1 MTSGSNRARDKTST
15 TARGVFVALAA
26 LLPLAQGF
34 AQADTA
40 ADARRVMLT
49 GVVRS
54 TDAETIYTPM
64 SNTNPVVL
72 RQMAAD
78 GSAVKPGDVL
88 VRIDPGA
95 ATAQINALKTQIALA
110 KARIDKERAELDVR
124 RVDAALALV
133 DAEAALAKAE
143 VDAAIPADYLARIDY
158 DRYQGEAERARR
170 EIVLK
175 RQELASAAEAVQRRV
190 RDGALEVA
198 QLEAD
203 LSFAERQI
211 ARAEQRATRAGT
223 AVFGFH
229 PWTGQ
234 RFEVGASANSGMA
247 IGEVVGAGELAVRAW
262 ALEVDRPG
270 LKAGQA
276 VDVHFDALPGRAAV
290 GRIASIAGAPEP
302 KAEWGSGRYFT
313 VDVTL
318 DGASA
323 LALKP
328 GMSARVEAGGE
339 GAETPSVSEAASS
352 ARHAAGS
359 GSAALNV
366 TANASTSA
374 STNAPATLR
383 LEGEIAAAR
392 SDAIAPPAVENQW
405 QYQVTQMA
413 ADGSRVKAGE
423 VVVAFD
429 GAEVQR
435 RLQEAESKRREKRS
449 ERERLLL
456 DLAERERTEA
466 LTLEEQRAERA
477 KAERKAEQPAELLR
491 SVEYRKLVIDRGR
504 AEQRDALF
512 EQRYAAGR
520 KQRAA
525 ERVLVEAELAQLET
539 EVATLGR
546 AVTALQVKAPR
557 DGILVLR
564 TGWRGERFEV
574 GSQVF
579 IGQAVAEIPDPT
591 SLLVRATA
599 PERELLRLAVGAKAR
614 VRVEGGAGRQIDA
627 RVTRIGTAVR
637 SKSRRQPIPV
647 IDVELALDGDTDGL
661 RPGQA
666 VGVELQAT
674 EAAP

>member
-1 MTSGSNRARDKTST
+1 MTNAAKRLA
-15 TARGVFVALAA
+15 VVMAA
-26 LLPLAQGF
+26 LLQAVPAS
-34 AQADTA
+34 AQADA
-40 ADARRVMLT
+40 ADGGRRTVLS

-54 TDAETIYTPM
+54 TDAETIYAPM
-64 SNTNPVVL
+64 SNTSPVVL
-72 RQMAAD
+72 RQLAPD
-78 GSAVKPGDVL
+78 GAAVKPGDVL

-133 DAEAALAKAE
+133 DAEAALGKAE

-175 RQELASAAEAVQRRV
+175 RQELASAEAAVQRRV

-203 LSFAERQI
+203 LAFAERQI

-229 PWTGQ
+229 PWSGQ

-270 LKAGQA
+270 LQAGQT
-276 VDVHFDALPGRAAV
+276 VQVRFDALPGRALP

-313 VDVTL
+313 IDVAL
-318 DGASA
+318 DAPEGLS
-323 LALKP
+323 LKP
-328 GMSARVEAGGE
+328 GMSARIEAGGE
-339 GAETPSVSEAASS
+339 ATPDALASVETAT
-352 ARHAAGS
+352 G
-359 GSAALNV
+359 
-366 TANASTSA
+366 
-374 STNAPATLR
+374 APATLR

-392 SDAIAPPAVENQW
+392 SDAIAPPAIENQW

-413 ADGSRVKAGE
+413 PDGSRVKAGD

-466 LTLEEQRAERA
+466 LTLEEQRAERI

-491 SVEYRKLVIDRGR
+491 SVEYRKLVIDRRR
-504 AEQRDALF
+504 AEQRDTLF

-520 KQRAA
+520 AQRAA

-546 AVTALQVKAPR
+546 AVTELEVKAPR

-579 IGQAVAEIPDPT
+579 IGQAVAEIPDPAT
-591 SLLVRATA
+591 LLVRATA
-599 PERELLRLAVGAKAR
+599 PERELMRLAVGATAR
-614 VRVEGGAGRQIDA
+614 VRVEGGAGRQMDA

-637 SKSRRQPIPV
+637 NKSRRQPIPV
-647 IDVELALDGDTDGL
+647 IDVELSLEGDTAGL

-666 VGVELQAT
+666 VGVELEAT

>member
-1 MTSGSNRARDKTST
+1 
-15 TARGVFVALAA
+15 
-26 LLPLAQGF
+26 
-34 AQADTA
+34 
-40 ADARRVMLT
+40 
-49 GVVRS
+49 
-54 TDAETIYTPM
+54 
-64 SNTNPVVL
+64 
-72 RQMAAD
+72 
-78 GSAVKPGDVL
+78 
-88 VRIDPGA
+88 
-95 ATAQINALKTQIALA
+95 
-110 KARIDKERAELDVR
+110 
-124 RVDAALALV
+124 
-133 DAEAALAKAE
+133 
-143 VDAAIPADYLARIDY
+143 
-158 DRYQGEAERARR
+158 
-170 EIVLK
+170 
-175 RQELASAAEAVQRRV
+175 
-190 RDGALEVA
+190 VA

-203 LSFAERQI
+203 LVFAERQI

-229 PWTGQ
+229 PWNGQ
-234 RFEVGASANSGMA
+234 RFEVGASANPGMA

-262 ALEVDRPG
+262 VLEVDRPG
-270 LKAGQA
+270 LRSGQP
-276 VDVHFDALPGRAAV
+276 VQVRFDALPGRTLA

-318 DGASA
+318 EASA
-323 LALKP
+323 GLPLKP
-328 GMSARVEAGGE
+328 GMSARIEAGGPPP
-339 GAETPSVSEAASS
+339 ATASNAAPR
-352 ARHAAGS
+352 AAVAGS
-359 GSAALNV
+359 
-366 TANASTSA
+366 TAG
-374 STNAPATLR
+374 TLR

-413 ADGSRVKAGE
+413 PDGSRVKAGD

-466 LTLEEQRAERA
+466 LTLEEQRAERI
-477 KAERKAEQPAELLR
+477 KAERKTEQPAELLR
-491 SVEYRKLVIDRGR
+491 SVEYRKLVIDRTR

-520 KQRAA
+520 AQRAA

-546 AVTALQVKAPR
+546 AVTELQVKAPR

-579 IGQAVAEIPDPT
+579 IGQAVAEIPDPAT
-591 SLLVRATA
+591 LLVRATA
-599 PERELLRLAVGAKAR
+599 PERELMRLAVGAKAR

-627 RVTRIGTAVR
+627 RVTRIGSAVR
-637 SKSRRQPIPV
+637 NKSRRQPIPV
-647 IDVELALDGDTDGL
+647 IDVELSLEGDTAGL

-666 VGVELQAT
+666 VGVELEAT

>member
-1 MTSGSNRARDKTST
+1 MSVAKSL
-15 TARGVFVALAA
+15 ALAVA
-26 LLPLAQGF
+26 FLLQAAPALAQ
-34 AQADTA
+34 A
-40 ADARRVMLT
+40 ADEGRRVVLSGM
-49 GVVRS
+49 VRS
-54 TDAETIYTPM
+54 TDAETIYAPM

-72 RQMAAD
+72 RQLAPDGAAV
-78 GSAVKPGDVL
+78 APGDVL

-110 KARIDKERAELDVR
+110 RARVDKERAELEVR

-143 VDAAIPADYLARIDY
+143 VDAAIPADYLARIDF

-175 RQELASAAEAVQRRV
+175 RQELASAEAAVQRRV

-198 QLEAD
+198 QLDAD
-203 LSFAERQI
+203 LVFAERQI
-211 ARAEQRATRAGT
+211 ARAEQRATRPGI

-229 PWTGQ
+229 PWSGQ
-234 RFEVGASANSGMA
+234 RFEVGASANAGMA

-262 ALEVDRPG
+262 VLEVDRPG
-270 LKAGQA
+270 LQPGQA
-276 VDVHFDALPGRAAV
+276 VQVRFDALPGRSLA
-290 GRIASIAGAPEP
+290 GSIASIAGAPEP
-302 KAEWGSGRYFT
+302 KAEWGGGRYFT

-318 DGASA
+318 EASSG
-323 LALKP
+323 LPLKP
-328 GMSARVEAGGE
+328 GMSARVDAGGT
-339 GAETPSVSEAASS
+339 ASVAA
-352 ARHAAGS
+352 AA
-359 GSAALNV
+359 
-366 TANASTSA
+366 TSTSA
-374 STNAPATLR
+374 TAGGSAGTPATLR

-392 SDAIAPPAVENQW
+392 SDAIAPPMIENQW

-413 ADGSRVKAGE
+413 PDGSRVKAGD

-466 LTLEEQRAERA
+466 LTLEEQRAERI
-477 KAERKAEQPAELLR
+477 KAERKTEQPAELLR
-491 SVEYRKLVIDRGR
+491 SVEYRKLVIDRRR
-504 AEQRDALF
+504 AEQRDGLF

-520 KQRAA
+520 AQRAA

-546 AVTALQVKAPR
+546 AVSELQVKAPR
-557 DGILVLR
+557 DGILVLK

-579 IGQAVAEIPDPT
+579 VGQAVAEIPDPET
-591 SLLVRATA
+591 LLVRATA
-599 PERELLRLAVGAKAR
+599 PERELLRLAVGATAR
-614 VRVEGGAGRQIDA
+614 VRVEGGAGRQMDA

-637 SKSRRQPIPV
+637 NKSRRQPIPV
-647 IDVELALDGDTDGL
+647 IDVELSLDGDTAGL

-666 VGVELQAT
+666 VGVELEPAET
-674 EAAP
+674 AP

>member
-1 MTSGSNRARDKTST
+1 MTSASR
-15 TARGVFVALAA
+15 VLLLAMGA
-26 LLPLAQGF
+26 LLHVAPVQ
-34 AQADTA
+34 AQADA
-40 ADARRVMLT
+40 AEEARRVMLS

-54 TDAETIYTPM
+54 TDAETIYAPM
-64 SNTNPVVL
+64 SNSNPVVL
-72 RQMAAD
+72 RQLAAD
-78 GSAVKPGDVL
+78 GGAVKPGDVL

-175 RQELASAAEAVQRRV
+175 RQELASAEAGVQRRA

-203 LSFAERQI
+203 LVFAERQI

-229 PWTGQ
+229 PWSGQ
-234 RFEVGASANSGMA
+234 RFEVGASANPGMA

-262 ALEVDRPG
+262 VLEVDRPG
-270 LKAGQA
+270 LRSGQA
-276 VDVHFDALPGRAAV
+276 VQVRFDALPGRALA

-302 KAEWGSGRYFT
+302 KAEWGNGRYFT

-318 DGASA
+318 EGSSG
-323 LALKP
+323 LPLKP
-328 GMSARVEAGGE
+328 DMSARIEAGG
-339 GAETPSVSEAASS
+339 PP
-352 ARHAAGS
+352 
-359 GSAALNV
+359 V
-366 TANASTSA
+366 TAS
-374 STNAPATLR
+374 NAPSTREGGAAVGPGTLR

-413 ADGSRVKAGE
+413 PDGSRVKAGD

-466 LTLEEQRAERA
+466 LTLEEQRAERI
-477 KAERKAEQPAELLR
+477 KAERKTEQPAELLR
-491 SVEYRKLVIDRGR
+491 SVEYLKLVIDRSR

-520 KQRAA
+520 AQRAA
-525 ERVLVEAELAQLET
+525 ERVLVEAELTQLET

-546 AVTALQVKAPR
+546 AVTELQVKAPR

-579 IGQAVAEIPDPT
+579 IGQAVAEIPDPET
-591 SLLVRATA
+591 LLVRATA
-599 PERELLRLAVGAKAR
+599 PERELLRLAVGAQAR

-637 SKSRRQPIPV
+637 NKSRRQPIPV
-647 IDVELALDGDTDGL
+647 IDVELSLEGDTAGL

-666 VGVELQAT
+666 VGVELEAT
-674 EAAP
+674 EAVP

>member
-1 MTSGSNRARDKTST
+1 MTSASRSL
-15 TARGVFVALAA
+15 FVAMAT
-26 LLPLAQGF
+26 LLHVAPVL
-34 AQADTA
+34 AQAD
-40 ADARRVMLT
+40 DARRVLLS

-54 TDAETIYTPM
+54 SDAETIYAPM
-64 SNTNPVVL
+64 SNSSPVVL
-72 RQMAAD
+72 RQLAVD
-78 GSAVKPGDVL
+78 GAAVKPGDVL
-88 VRIDPGA
+88 VRIDPGP
-95 ATAQINALKTQIALA
+95 ATAQISALKTQIALA
-110 KARIDKERAELDVR
+110 RARIDKERAELDVR

-133 DAEAALAKAE
+133 DAEAALARAE

-175 RQELASAAEAVQRRV
+175 RQELASAEAGVQRRQ
-190 RDGALEVA
+190 RDGALEIA

-203 LSFAERQI
+203 LDFAERQI

-229 PWTGQ
+229 PWSGQ
-234 RFEVGASANSGMA
+234 RFEVGASANPGMA

-262 ALEVDRPG
+262 VLEVDRPG
-270 LKAGQA
+270 LQAGQA
-276 VDVHFDALPGRAAV
+276 VQVRFDALPGRALA

-302 KAEWGSGRYFT
+302 KAEWGAGRYFT
-313 VDVTL
+313 VDV
-318 DGASA
+318 A
-323 LALKP
+323 LEGSSSLPLKP
-328 GMSARVEAGGE
+328 GMSARIEAGGPAATALNAPTARE
-339 GAETPSVSEAASS
+339 GA
-352 ARHAAGS
+352 AG
-359 GSAALNV
+359 
-366 TANASTSA
+366 
-374 STNAPATLR
+374 TLR

-413 ADGSRVKAGE
+413 ADGSRVKAGD

-466 LTLEEQRAERA
+466 LTLEEQRAERV
-477 KAERKAEQPAELLR
+477 KAERKTEQPAELLR
-491 SVEYRKLVIDRGR
+491 SVEYRKLVIDRRR

-520 KQRAA
+520 RQRAA

-539 EVATLGR
+539 EVATLAR
-546 AVTALQVKAPR
+546 AVTDLQVKAPR

-579 IGQAVAEIPDPT
+579 IGQAVAEIPDPAT
-591 SLLVRATA
+591 LLVRATA

-637 SKSRRQPIPV
+637 NKSRRQPIPV
-647 IDVELALDGDTDGL
+647 IDVELSLEGDTAGL

-666 VGVELQAT
+666 VGVELEAT
-674 EAAP
+674 EARP

>member
-1 MTSGSNRARDKTST
+1 MTSASRLLFLAM
-15 TARGVFVALAA
+15 AA
-26 LLPLAQGF
+26 LLHATPTL
-34 AQADTA
+34 AQADA
-40 ADARRVMLT
+40 AEEARRVMLS

-54 TDAETIYTPM
+54 TEAETIYAPM
-64 SNTNPVVL
+64 SNSNPVVL
-72 RQMAAD
+72 RQLAAD
-78 GSAVKPGDVL
+78 GGAVKPGDVL

-175 RQELASAAEAVQRRV
+175 RQELASAEAAVQRRA

-203 LSFAERQI
+203 LAFAERQI
-211 ARAEQRATRAGT
+211 ARAEQRATRPGT

-229 PWTGQ
+229 PWSGQ
-234 RFEVGASANSGMA
+234 RFEVGASANAGMA
-247 IGEVVGAGELAVRAW
+247 IGEVVGAGDLAVRAW
-262 ALEVDRPG
+262 VLEVDRPG
-270 LKAGQA
+270 LKPGLPVQ
-276 VDVHFDALPGRAAV
+276 VRFDALPGRALT

-313 VDVTL
+313 VEVTL
-318 DGASA
+318 EGSA
-323 LALKP
+323 GLALKP
-328 GMSARVEAGGE
+328 GMSARIEAGGPQP
-339 GAETPSVSEAASS
+339 ATALNAAPP
-352 ARHAAGS
+352 RPAAG
-359 GSAALNV
+359 GNAAG
-366 TANASTSA
+366 
-374 STNAPATLR
+374 TLR

-413 ADGSRVKAGE
+413 PDGSRVKAGD

-466 LTLEEQRAERA
+466 LTLEEQRAERI
-477 KAERKAEQPAELLR
+477 KAERKTEQPAELLR
-491 SVEYRKLVIDRGR
+491 SVEYRKLVIDRTR

-520 KQRAA
+520 AQRAA

-546 AVTALQVKAPR
+546 AVTDLQVKAPR

-579 IGQAVAEIPDPT
+579 IGQAVAEIPDPET
-591 SLLVRATA
+591 LLVRATA
-599 PERELLRLAVGAKAR
+599 PERELLRLAVGAQAR

-627 RVTRIGTAVR
+627 RVTRIGSAVR
-637 SKSRRQPIPV
+637 NKSRRQPIPV
-647 IDVELALDGDTDGL
+647 IDVELSLEGDTAGL

-666 VGVELQAT
+666 VGVELEAT
-674 EAAP
+674 EAVP

>member
-1 MTSGSNRARDKTST
+1 MS
-15 TARGVFVALAA
+15 VAKSLAVA
-26 LLPLAQGF
+26 VAFLLQAAPAF
-34 AQADTA
+34 AQAPDES
-40 ADARRVMLT
+40 RRVVLSGM
-49 GVVRS
+49 VRS
-54 TDAETIYTPM
+54 TDAETIYAPM

-72 RQMAAD
+72 RQLAPDGAAV
-78 GSAVKPGDVL
+78 APGDVL

-110 KARIDKERAELDVR
+110 RARVDKERAELEVR

-143 VDAAIPADYLARIDY
+143 VDAAIPADYLARIDF

-175 RQELASAAEAVQRRV
+175 RQELASAEAAVQRRV

-198 QLEAD
+198 QLDAD
-203 LSFAERQI
+203 LVFAERQI
-211 ARAEQRATRAGT
+211 ARAEQRATRPGI

-229 PWTGQ
+229 PWSGQ
-234 RFEVGASANSGMA
+234 RFEVGASANAGMA

-262 ALEVDRPG
+262 VLEVDRPG
-270 LKAGQA
+270 LQPGQA
-276 VDVHFDALPGRAAV
+276 VQVRFDALPGRSLA

-302 KAEWGSGRYFT
+302 KAEWGGGRYFT

-318 DGASA
+318 EASSG
-323 LALKP
+323 LPLKP
-328 GMSARVEAGGE
+328 GMSARVDAGGT
-339 GAETPSVSEAASS
+339 ASVAAAATSTS
-352 ARHAAGS
+352 APAG
-359 GSAALNV
+359 GSAA
-366 TANASTSA
+366 TS
-374 STNAPATLR
+374 ATLR

-392 SDAIAPPAVENQW
+392 SDAIAPPMIENQW

-413 ADGSRVKAGE
+413 PDGSRVKAGD

-466 LTLEEQRAERA
+466 LTLEEQRAERI
-477 KAERKAEQPAELLR
+477 KAERKTEQPAELLR
-491 SVEYRKLVIDRGR
+491 SVEYRKLVIDRRR

-520 KQRAA
+520 AQRAA

-546 AVTALQVKAPR
+546 AVSELQVKAPR
-557 DGILVLR
+557 DGILVLK

-579 IGQAVAEIPDPT
+579 VGQAVAEIPDPET
-591 SLLVRATA
+591 LLVRATA
-599 PERELLRLAVGAKAR
+599 PERELLRLAVGATAR
-614 VRVEGGAGRQIDA
+614 VRVEGGAGRQMDA

-637 SKSRRQPIPV
+637 NKSRRQPIPV
-647 IDVELALDGDTDGL
+647 IDVELSLDGDTAGL

-666 VGVELQAT
+666 VGVELQPAET
-674 EAAP
+674 AP

>member
-1 MTSGSNRARDKTST
+1 MSVAKSLAV
-15 TARGVFVALAA
+15 AVALLLHAA
-26 LLPLAQGF
+26 PAF
-34 AQADTA
+34 AQAA
-40 ADARRVMLT
+40 ADEVRRVVLSGM
-49 GVVRS
+49 VRS
-54 TDAETIYTPM
+54 TDAETIYAPM

-72 RQMAAD
+72 RQLAAD
-78 GSAVKPGDVL
+78 GAAVKPGDVL

-110 KARIDKERAELDVR
+110 QARVDKERAELEVR

-143 VDAAIPADYLARIDY
+143 VDAAIPADYLARIDF

-175 RQELASAAEAVQRRV
+175 RQELASAEAAVQRRV

-203 LSFAERQI
+203 LVFAERQI
-211 ARAEQRATRAGT
+211 ARAEQRATRPGT

-229 PWTGQ
+229 PWSGQ
-234 RFEVGASANSGMA
+234 RFEVGASANAGIA

-262 ALEVDRPG
+262 VLEVDRPG
-270 LKAGQA
+270 LQPGQI
-276 VDVHFDALPGRAAV
+276 VQVRFDALPGRLVA

-302 KAEWGSGRYFT
+302 KAEWGAGRYFT

-318 DGASA
+318 DGATG

-328 GMSARVEAGGE
+328 GMSARVDAGGT
-339 GAETPSVSEAASS
+339 ASVAA
-352 ARHAAGS
+352 A
-359 GSAALNV
+359 
-366 TANASTSA
+366 ASTSA
-374 STNAPATLR
+374 PVGGNVGTPATLR

-392 SDAIAPPAVENQW
+392 SDAIAPPMIENQW

-413 ADGSRVKAGE
+413 PDGSRVKAGD

-466 LTLEEQRAERA
+466 LTLEEQRAERI
-477 KAERKAEQPAELLR
+477 KAERKTEQPAELLR
-491 SVEYRKLVIDRGR
+491 SVEYRKLVIDRRR
-504 AEQRDALF
+504 AEQRDGLF

-520 KQRAA
+520 AQRAA
-525 ERVLVEAELAQLET
+525 ERVLVEAELAQLES

-546 AVTALQVKAPR
+546 AVGALQVKAPR
-557 DGILVLR
+557 DGILVLK

-579 IGQAVAEIPDPT
+579 VGQAVAEIPDPAT
-591 SLLVRATA
+591 LLVRATA
-599 PERELLRLAVGAKAR
+599 PERELLRLAVGATAR
-614 VRVEGGAGRQIDA
+614 VRVEGGAGRQMDA

-637 SKSRRQPIPV
+637 NKSRRQPIPV
-647 IDVELALDGDTDGL
+647 IDVELSLDGDTAGL

-666 VGVELQAT
+666 VGVELQPAET
-674 EAAP
+674 AP

>member
-1 MTSGSNRARDKTST
+1 MS
-15 TARGVFVALAA
+15 VAKSLAVA
-26 LLPLAQGF
+26 VAFLLQAAPAF
-34 AQADTA
+34 AQA
-40 ADARRVMLT
+40 ADESRRVVLSGM
-49 GVVRS
+49 VRS
-54 TDAETIYTPM
+54 TDAETIYAPM

-72 RQMAAD
+72 RQLAPDGAAV
-78 GSAVKPGDVL
+78 APGDVL

-110 KARIDKERAELDVR
+110 RARVDKERAELEVR

-143 VDAAIPADYLARIDY
+143 VDAAIPADYLARIDF

-175 RQELASAAEAVQRRV
+175 RQELASAEAAVQRRV

-198 QLEAD
+198 QLDAD
-203 LSFAERQI
+203 LVFAERQI
-211 ARAEQRATRAGT
+211 ARAEQRATRPGI

-229 PWTGQ
+229 PWSGQ
-234 RFEVGASANSGMA
+234 RFEVGASANAGMA

-262 ALEVDRPG
+262 VLEVDRPG
-270 LKAGQA
+270 LQPGQP
-276 VDVHFDALPGRAAV
+276 VQVRFDALPGRSLA

-302 KAEWGSGRYFT
+302 KAEWGGGRYFT

-318 DGASA
+318 EASSG
-323 LALKP
+323 LPLKP
-328 GMSARVEAGGE
+328 GMSARVDAGGT
-339 GAETPSVSEAASS
+339 ASVAA
-352 ARHAAGS
+352 AA
-359 GSAALNV
+359 
-366 TANASTSA
+366 TSTSA
-374 STNAPATLR
+374 PAGGSAGTSATLR

-392 SDAIAPPAVENQW
+392 SDAIAPPMIENQW

-413 ADGSRVKAGE
+413 PDGSRVKSGD

-466 LTLEEQRAERA
+466 LTLEEQRAERI
-477 KAERKAEQPAELLR
+477 KAERKTEQPAELLR
-491 SVEYRKLVIDRGR
+491 SVEYRKLVIDRRR

-520 KQRAA
+520 AQRAA

-546 AVTALQVKAPR
+546 AVSELQVKAPR
-557 DGILVLR
+557 DGILVLK

-579 IGQAVAEIPDPT
+579 VGQAVAEIPDPET
-591 SLLVRATA
+591 LLVRATA
-599 PERELLRLAVGAKAR
+599 PERELLRLAVGATAR
-614 VRVEGGAGRQIDA
+614 VRVEGGAGRQMDA

-637 SKSRRQPIPV
+637 NKSRRQPIPV
-647 IDVELALDGDTDGL
+647 IDVELSLDGDTAGL

-666 VGVELQAT
+666 VGVELQPAET
-674 EAAP
+674 AP

>member
-1 MTSGSNRARDKTST
+1 MTSASKPL
-15 TARGVFVALAA
+15 FVAMAA
-26 LLPLAQGF
+26 LLLVAS
-34 AQADTA
+34 ACVQAA
-40 ADARRVMLT
+40 AADDARRVLLS

-54 TDAETIYTPM
+54 SDAETIYAPM
-64 SNTNPVVL
+64 SNSSPVVL
-72 RQMAAD
+72 RQLAVD
-78 GSAVKPGDVL
+78 GAAVKPGDVL

-175 RQELASAAEAVQRRV
+175 RQELASAEAGVQRRA

-203 LSFAERQI
+203 LVFAERQI

-229 PWTGQ
+229 PWSGQ
-234 RFEVGASANSGMA
+234 RFEVGASANPGMA

-262 ALEVDRPG
+262 VLEVDRPG
-270 LKAGQA
+270 LQSGQP
-276 VDVHFDALPGRAAV
+276 VQVRFDALPGRALA

-302 KAEWGSGRYFT
+302 KAEWGAGRYFT

-318 DGASA
+318 EGGSS
-323 LALKP
+323 LPLKP
-328 GMSARVEAGGE
+328 GMSARIEAGGPQI
-339 GAETPSVSEAASS
+339 ASAAASND
-352 ARHAAGS
+352 APTRAGAAAIAAG
-359 GSAALNV
+359 
-366 TANASTSA
+366 
-374 STNAPATLR
+374 TLR

-405 QYQVTQMA
+405 QYQITQMA
-413 ADGSRVKAGE
+413 ADGSRVKAGD

-466 LTLEEQRAERA
+466 LTLEEQRAERI
-477 KAERKAEQPAELLR
+477 KAERKTEQPAELLR
-491 SVEYRKLVIDRGR
+491 SVEYRKLVIDRRR

-512 EQRYAAGR
+512 EQRYTAGR
-520 KQRAA
+520 AQRAA
-525 ERVLVEAELAQLET
+525 ERVLVEAELAQLEA
-539 EVATLGR
+539 EVATLSR
-546 AVTALQVKAPR
+546 AVTELQVKAPR

-564 TGWRGERFEV
+564 TSWRGERFEV

-579 IGQAVAEIPDPT
+579 IGQAVAEIPDPAT
-591 SLLVRATA
+591 LLVRATA
-599 PERELLRLAVGAKAR
+599 PERELLRLAIGAKAR

-637 SKSRRQPIPV
+637 NKSRRQPIPV
-647 IDVELALDGDTDGL
+647 IDVELSLEGDTAGL

-666 VGVELQAT
+666 VGVELEAT
-674 EAAP
+674 EEATP

>member
-1 MTSGSNRARDKTST
+1 MG
-15 TARGVFVALAA
+15 A
-26 LLPLAQGF
+26 LLHVAPVQ
-34 AQADTA
+34 AQADA
-40 ADARRVMLT
+40 AEEARRVMLS

-54 TDAETIYTPM
+54 TDAETIYAPM
-64 SNTNPVVL
+64 SNSNPVVL
-72 RQMAAD
+72 RQLAAD
-78 GSAVKPGDVL
+78 GGAVKPGDVL

-175 RQELASAAEAVQRRV
+175 RQELASAEAGVQRRA

-203 LSFAERQI
+203 LVFAERQI

-229 PWTGQ
+229 PWSGQ
-234 RFEVGASANSGMA
+234 RFEVGASANPGMA

-262 ALEVDRPG
+262 VLEVDRPG
-270 LKAGQA
+270 LRSGQA
-276 VDVHFDALPGRAAV
+276 VQVRFDALPGRALA

-302 KAEWGSGRYFT
+302 KAEWGNGRYFT

-318 DGASA
+318 EGSSG
-323 LALKP
+323 LPLKP
-328 GMSARVEAGGE
+328 DMSARIEAGG
-339 GAETPSVSEAASS
+339 PP
-352 ARHAAGS
+352 
-359 GSAALNV
+359 V
-366 TANASTSA
+366 TAS
-374 STNAPATLR
+374 NAPSTRVGGAAVGPGTLR

-413 ADGSRVKAGE
+413 PDGSRVKAGD

-466 LTLEEQRAERA
+466 LTLEEQRAERI
-477 KAERKAEQPAELLR
+477 KAERKTEQPAELLR
-491 SVEYRKLVIDRGR
+491 SVEYRKLVIDRSR

-520 KQRAA
+520 AQRAA
-525 ERVLVEAELAQLET
+525 ERVLVEAELTQLET

-546 AVTALQVKAPR
+546 AVTELQVKAPR

-579 IGQAVAEIPDPT
+579 IGQAVAEIPDPAT
-591 SLLVRATA
+591 LLVRATA
-599 PERELLRLAVGAKAR
+599 PERELMRLAVGAKAR

-637 SKSRRQPIPV
+637 NKSRRQPIPV
-647 IDVELALDGDTDGL
+647 IDVELSLEGDTAGL

-666 VGVELQAT
+666 VGVELEAT
-674 EAAP
+674 EAVP

>member
-1 MTSGSNRARDKTST
+1 MTSASRFLLLAM
-15 TARGVFVALAA
+15 AA
-26 LLPLAQGF
+26 LLHVAPVH
-34 AQADTA
+34 AQAEA
-40 ADARRVMLT
+40 ADDARRVMLS

-54 TDAETIYTPM
+54 SDAETIYAPM
-64 SNTNPVVL
+64 SNSSPVVL
-72 RQMAAD
+72 RQLAPD
-78 GSAVKPGDVL
+78 GVAVKPGDVL

-175 RQELASAAEAVQRRV
+175 RQELASAEAGVQRRV

-203 LSFAERQI
+203 LVFAERQI

-229 PWTGQ
+229 PWSGQ
-234 RFEVGASANSGMA
+234 RFEVGASANPGMA

-262 ALEVDRPG
+262 VLEVDRPG
-270 LKAGQA
+270 LRSGQA
-276 VDVHFDALPGRAAV
+276 VQVRFDALPGRALA

-318 DGASA
+318 EASA
-323 LALKP
+323 GLPLKP
-328 GMSARVEAGGE
+328 GMSARIEAGGPPP
-339 GAETPSVSEAASS
+339 AAASN
-352 ARHAAGS
+352 AAPS
-359 GSAALNV
+359 GTAAAAN
-366 TANASTSA
+366 TAG
-374 STNAPATLR
+374 TLR

-413 ADGSRVKAGE
+413 PDGSRVKAGD

-466 LTLEEQRAERA
+466 LTLEEQRAERI
-477 KAERKAEQPAELLR
+477 KAERKTEQPAELLR
-491 SVEYRKLVIDRGR
+491 SVEYRKLVIDRSR

-520 KQRAA
+520 AQRAA
-525 ERVLVEAELAQLET
+525 ERVLVEAELTQLET

-546 AVTALQVKAPR
+546 AVTELQVKAPR

-579 IGQAVAEIPDPT
+579 IGQAVAEIPDPAT
-591 SLLVRATA
+591 LLVRATA
-599 PERELLRLAVGAKAR
+599 PERELMRLAVGATAR

-627 RVTRIGTAVR
+627 RVTRIGSAVR
-637 SKSRRQPIPV
+637 NKSRRQPIPV
-647 IDVELALDGDTDGL
+647 IDVELSLEGDTAGL

-666 VGVELQAT
+666 VGVELDAT

>member
-1 MTSGSNRARDKTST
+1 MTSASRPAWAVFAAIGLAP
-15 TARGVFVALAA
+15 TAFA
-26 LLPLAQGF
+26 LLVAAPL
-34 AQADTA
+34 
-40 ADARRVMLT
+40 DARRVMLS

-54 TDAETIYTPM
+54 TDAEAVYAPM
-64 SNTNPVVL
+64 SNTSPVVL
-72 RQMAAD
+72 RQLAPD
-78 GSAVKPGDVL
+78 GGAVEPGDVL

-95 ATAQINALKTQIALA
+95 ATAQINALKSQIDLA
-110 KARIDKERAELDVR
+110 RARIAKERAELDVR

-143 VDAAIPADYLARIDY
+143 VDAAIPGDYIARIDF

-175 RQELASAAEAVQRRV
+175 RQELASAETASTRRA
-190 RDGALEVA
+190 RDGALEIA

-203 LSFAERQI
+203 LVFAERQI

-229 PWTGQ
+229 PWSGQ
-234 RFEVGASANSGMA
+234 RFEVGASVNSGMA

-262 ALEVDRPG
+262 VLEVDRPG
-270 LKAGQA
+270 LAVGQR
-276 VDVHFDALPGRAAV
+276 VRVRFDALSGRTLD
-290 GRIASIAGAPEP
+290 GRIEAIAGAPEP
-302 KAEWGSGRYFT
+302 KAEWGAGRYFT
-313 VDVTL
+313 LDVAL
-318 DGASA
+318 EGAAS

-328 GMSARVEAGGE
+328 GMSARVEAGDALA
-339 GAETPSVSEAASS
+339 GAERSANAAAPSRSASS
-352 ARHAAGS
+352 AA
-359 GSAALNV
+359 
-366 TANASTSA
+366 
-374 STNAPATLR
+374 LR

-392 SDAIAPPAVENQW
+392 SAAIAPPTVENQW

-413 ADGSRVKAGE
+413 ADGSRVEAGQ
-423 VVVAFD
+423 VVVSFD

-449 ERERLLL
+449 ERERLVL

-466 LTLEEQRAERA
+466 LTLEEQRAERV

-491 SVEYRKLVIDRGR
+491 SVEYRKLVIDRRR
-504 AEQRDALF
+504 AEQRDGLF

-520 KQRAA
+520 AQRAA
-525 ERVLVEAELAQLET
+525 ERGLVDAELAQLET
-539 EVATLGR
+539 EVARLGR
-546 AVTALQVKAPR
+546 AVTELQVKAPR

-579 IGQAVAEIPDPT
+579 VGQAVAEIPDPT

-599 PERELLRLAVGAKAR
+599 PERELQRLAIGASAR

-627 RVTRIGTAVR
+627 RVTRIGAAVR

-647 IDVELALDGDTDGL
+647 IDVELALDGDTEGL

-666 VGVELQAT
+666 VGVELQPA
-674 EAAP
+674 EGRP

>member
-1 MTSGSNRARDKTST
+1 
-15 TARGVFVALAA
+15 
-26 LLPLAQGF
+26 
-34 AQADTA
+34 
-40 ADARRVMLT
+40 
-49 GVVRS
+49 
-54 TDAETIYTPM
+54 
-64 SNTNPVVL
+64 
-72 RQMAAD
+72 
-78 GSAVKPGDVL
+78 
-88 VRIDPGA
+88 
-95 ATAQINALKTQIALA
+95 
-110 KARIDKERAELDVR
+110 
-124 RVDAALALV
+124 
-133 DAEAALAKAE
+133 
-143 VDAAIPADYLARIDY
+143 
-158 DRYQGEAERARR
+158 
-170 EIVLK
+170 VLK
-175 RQELASAAEAVQRRV
+175 RQELASAEAGVQRRA

-203 LSFAERQI
+203 LVFAERQI

-229 PWTGQ
+229 PWSGQ
-234 RFEVGASANSGMA
+234 RFEVGASANPGMA

-262 ALEVDRPG
+262 VLEVDRPG
-270 LKAGQA
+270 LRSGQA
-276 VDVHFDALPGRAAV
+276 VQVRFDALPGRALA

-302 KAEWGSGRYFT
+302 KAEWGNGRYFT

-318 DGASA
+318 EGSSG
-323 LALKP
+323 LPLKP
-328 GMSARVEAGGE
+328 GMSARIEAGG
-339 GAETPSVSEAASS
+339 PP
-352 ARHAAGS
+352 
-359 GSAALNV
+359 V
-366 TANASTSA
+366 TAS
-374 STNAPATLR
+374 NAPSTREGGAAVGPGTLR

-413 ADGSRVKAGE
+413 PDGSRVKAGD

-466 LTLEEQRAERA
+466 LTLEEQRAERI
-477 KAERKAEQPAELLR
+477 KAERKTEQPAELLR
-491 SVEYRKLVIDRGR
+491 SVEYRKLVIDRSR

-520 KQRAA
+520 AQRAA

-546 AVTALQVKAPR
+546 AVTELQVKAPR

-579 IGQAVAEIPDPT
+579 IGQAVAEIPDPAT
-591 SLLVRATA
+591 LLVRATA
-599 PERELLRLAVGAKAR
+599 PERELMRLAVGAKAR

-627 RVTRIGTAVR
+627 RVTRIGSAVR
-637 SKSRRQPIPV
+637 NKSRRQPIPV
-647 IDVELALDGDTDGL
+647 IDVELSLEGDTAGL

-666 VGVELQAT
+666 VGVELEAT
-674 EAAP
+674 EEATP

>member
-1 MTSGSNRARDKTST
+1 MTSASRSLLLAM
-15 TARGVFVALAA
+15 AA
-26 LLPLAQGF
+26 LLHAAPVH
-34 AQADTA
+34 AQAVEAD
-40 ADARRVMLT
+40 DARRVMLS

-54 TDAETIYTPM
+54 SDAETIYAPM
-64 SNTNPVVL
+64 SNSSPVVL
-72 RQMAAD
+72 RQLAPD
-78 GSAVKPGDVL
+78 GVAVKPGDVL

-143 VDAAIPADYLARIDY
+143 VDAAIPADYLARIDH

-175 RQELASAAEAVQRRV
+175 RQELASAEAGVQRRT

-203 LSFAERQI
+203 LVFAERQI
-211 ARAEQRATRAGT
+211 ARAEQRATRPGT

-229 PWTGQ
+229 PWSGQ
-234 RFEVGASANSGMA
+234 RFEVGASANPGMA

-262 ALEVDRPG
+262 VLEVDRPG
-270 LKAGQA
+270 LRSGQP
-276 VDVHFDALPGRAAV
+276 VQVRFDALPGRALA

-318 DGASA
+318 EASA
-323 LALKP
+323 GLALKP
-328 GMSARVEAGGE
+328 GMSARIEAGGPPP
-339 GAETPSVSEAASS
+339 GAASN
-352 ARHAAGS
+352 AAPPGT
-359 GSAALNV
+359 AAAAN
-366 TANASTSA
+366 TAG
-374 STNAPATLR
+374 TLR

-405 QYQVTQMA
+405 QYQVTQLA
-413 ADGSRVKAGE
+413 PDGSRVKAGD

-466 LTLEEQRAERA
+466 LTLEEQRAERI
-477 KAERKAEQPAELLR
+477 KAERKTEQPAELLR
-491 SVEYRKLVIDRGR
+491 SVEYRKLVIDRTR

-512 EQRYAAGR
+512 EQRYTAGR
-520 KQRAA
+520 AQRAA

-546 AVTALQVKAPR
+546 AVTELQVKAPR

-579 IGQAVAEIPDPT
+579 IGQAVAEIPDPAT
-591 SLLVRATA
+591 LLVRATA
-599 PERELLRLAVGAKAR
+599 PERELMRLAVGATAR

-627 RVTRIGTAVR
+627 RVTRIGSAVR
-637 SKSRRQPIPV
+637 NKSRRQPIPV
-647 IDVELALDGDTDGL
+647 IDVELSLEGDTAGL

-666 VGVELQAT
+666 VGVELEAT
-674 EAAP
+674 EAAR

>member
-1 MTSGSNRARDKTST
+1 MTSGSESLGRGAPEHTRALLL
-15 TARGVFVALAA
+15 ALLA
-26 LLPLAQGF
+26 LLPAAPAL
-34 AQADTA
+34 AQADA
-40 ADARRVMLT
+40 AAEARRAMLS

-54 TDAETIYTPM
+54 TDAETIYAPM
-64 SNTNPVVL
+64 SNASPVVL
-72 RQMAAD
+72 RQLAAD

-110 KARIDKERAELDVR
+110 RARVDKERAELEVR

-143 VDAAIPADYLARIDY
+143 VDAAIPADYIARIDY

-175 RQELASAAEAVQRRV
+175 RQELDSAGAAVQRRE
-190 RDGALEVA
+190 RDGALEVE
-198 QLEAD
+198 QHEAD
-203 LSFAERQI
+203 LGFAERQI

-234 RFEVGASANSGMA
+234 RFETGASANSGMA

-270 LKAGQA
+270 LTVGESVQ
-276 VDVHFDALPGRAAV
+276 VRFDALPGRTV
-290 GRIASIAGAPEP
+290 PGRIASIAGAPEP

-318 DGASA
+318 DGATA

-328 GMSARVEAGGE
+328 GMSARVDTGLAG
-339 GAETPSVSEAASS
+339 ATVAPSSPSAASS
-352 ARHAAGS
+352 ASSTAA
-359 GSAALNV
+359 
-366 TANASTSA
+366 
-374 STNAPATLR
+374 ATLR

-392 SDAIAPPAVENQW
+392 SAAIAPPAVENQW
-405 QYQVTQMA
+405 QYQVTQLA
-413 ADGSRVKAGE
+413 PDGSRVEAGQ
-423 VVVAFD
+423 VVVSFD

-435 RLQEAESKRREKRS
+435 RLQEAESRRREKRS

-466 LTLEEQRAERA
+466 LTLEEQRAERV

-491 SVEYRKLVIDRGR
+491 SVEYRKLVIDRRR

-520 KQRAA
+520 RQRAA
-525 ERVLVEAELAQLET
+525 ERVLVEAELAQLEAD
-539 EVATLGR
+539 VATLGR
-546 AVTALQVKAPR
+546 AVGDLEVKAPR

-579 IGQAVAEIPDPT
+579 VGQAVAEIPDPT

-599 PERELLRLAVGAKAR
+599 PERELLRLAVGATAR

-647 IDVELALDGDTDGL
+647 IDVELALEGDTDGL

-666 VGVELQAT
+666 VGVELQPA
-674 EAAP
+674 EARP

>member
-1 MTSGSNRARDKTST
+1 MTSASRSLLL
-15 TARGVFVALAA
+15 VLAA
-26 LLPLAQGF
+26 VVHAGPLA
-34 AQADTA
+34 AQASGDEA
-40 ADARRVMLT
+40 ARRVLLS

-54 TDAETIYTPM
+54 SDAETIYAPM
-64 SNTNPVVL
+64 SNSSPVVL
-72 RQMAAD
+72 RQLAVD
-78 GSAVKPGDVL
+78 GAAVKPGDVL
-88 VRIDPGA
+88 VRIDPGP

-110 KARIDKERAELDVR
+110 RARIDKERAELDVR

-133 DAEAALAKAE
+133 DAEAALARAE

-175 RQELASAAEAVQRRV
+175 RQELASAEAGVQRRQ
-190 RDGALEVA
+190 RDGALEIA

-203 LSFAERQI
+203 LDFAERQI

-229 PWTGQ
+229 PWSGQ
-234 RFEVGASANSGMA
+234 RFEVGASANPGMA

-262 ALEVDRPG
+262 VLEVDRPG
-270 LKAGQA
+270 LQAGQA
-276 VDVHFDALPGRAAV
+276 VQVRFDALPGRALA

-302 KAEWGSGRYFT
+302 KAEWGAGRYFT
-313 VDVTL
+313 VDV
-318 DGASA
+318 A
-323 LALKP
+323 LEGSSSLPLKP
-328 GMSARVEAGGE
+328 GMSARIEAGGP
-339 GAETPSVSEAASS
+339 AATASNPSPAREAD
-352 ARHAAGS
+352 AAG
-359 GSAALNV
+359 AAG
-366 TANASTSA
+366 
-374 STNAPATLR
+374 TLR

-413 ADGSRVKAGE
+413 ADGSRVKAGD

-466 LTLEEQRAERA
+466 LTLEEQRAERV
-477 KAERKAEQPAELLR
+477 KAERKTEQPAELLR
-491 SVEYRKLVIDRGR
+491 SVEYRKLVIDRRR

-520 KQRAA
+520 RQRAA

-539 EVATLGR
+539 EVATLAR
-546 AVTALQVKAPR
+546 AVTDLQVKAPR

-579 IGQAVAEIPDPT
+579 IGQAVAEIPDPAT
-591 SLLVRATA
+591 LLVRATA

-637 SKSRRQPIPV
+637 NKSRRQPIPV
-647 IDVELALDGDTDGL
+647 IDVELSLEGDTAGL

-666 VGVELQAT
+666 VGVELEAT
-674 EAAP
+674 EARP

>member
-1 MTSGSNRARDKTST
+1 MTNVARC
-15 TARGVFVALAA
+15 LAA
-26 LLPLAQGF
+26 VMAAVLQAAPAL
-34 AQADTA
+34 AQADP
-40 ADARRVMLT
+40 ADGARRTVLS
-49 GVVRS
+49 GAVRS
-54 TDAETIYTPM
+54 TDAETIYAPM
-64 SNTNPVVL
+64 SNTSPVVL
-72 RQMAAD
+72 RQLAVD

-110 KARIDKERAELDVR
+110 RARVDKERAELDVR

-143 VDAAIPADYLARIDY
+143 VDAAIPPDYLARIDY
-158 DRYQGEAERARR
+158 DRFQGEAERARR

-175 RQELASAAEAVQRRV
+175 RQELASAEAAVQRRA
-190 RDGALEVA
+190 RDGALEMA

-203 LSFAERQI
+203 LAFAERQI

-229 PWTGQ
+229 PWSGQ

-270 LKAGQA
+270 LELGQT
-276 VDVHFDALPGRAAV
+276 VQVRFDAVPGRV
-290 GRIASIAGAPEP
+290 LPGRIASIAGAPEP

-313 VDVTL
+313 IDVTL
-318 DGASA
+318 DVAEG
-323 LALKP
+323 LPLKP
-328 GMSARVEAGGE
+328 GMSARIEAGGATTGPVRVAN
-339 GAETPSVSEAASS
+339 GAATGAS
-352 ARHAAGS
+352 G
-359 GSAALNV
+359 
-366 TANASTSA
+366 
-374 STNAPATLR
+374 TLR

-392 SDAIAPPAVENQW
+392 SDAIAPPAIENQW

-413 ADGSRVKAGE
+413 ADGSRVKAGD

-429 GAEVQR
+429 GADVQR

-466 LTLEEQRAERA
+466 LTLEEQRAERI
-477 KAERKAEQPAELLR
+477 KAERKAGQPAELLR
-491 SVEYRKLVIDRGR
+491 SVEYRKLVVDRRR

-520 KQRAA
+520 AQRAA

-546 AVTALQVKAPR
+546 AAIALQVKAPR

-579 IGQAVAEIPDPT
+579 VGQAVAEIPDPAT
-591 SLLVRATA
+591 LLVRATA

-637 SKSRRQPIPV
+637 NKSRRQPIPV
-647 IDVELALDGDTDGL
+647 IDVELSLEGDTAGL

-666 VGVELQAT
+666 VGVEL
-674 EAAP
+674 EAAESRR

>member
-1 MTSGSNRARDKTST
+1 MTNVARC
-15 TARGVFVALAA
+15 LAA
-26 LLPLAQGF
+26 VMAAVLQAAPAL
-34 AQADTA
+34 AQADP
-40 ADARRVMLT
+40 ADGARRTVLS

-54 TDAETIYTPM
+54 TDAETIYAPM
-64 SNTNPVVL
+64 SNTSPVVL
-72 RQMAAD
+72 RQLAVD

-110 KARIDKERAELDVR
+110 RARVDKERAELDVR

-143 VDAAIPADYLARIDY
+143 VDAAIPPDYLARIDY
-158 DRYQGEAERARR
+158 DRFQGEAERARR

-175 RQELASAAEAVQRRV
+175 RQELASAEAAVQRRA
-190 RDGALEVA
+190 RDGALEMA

-203 LSFAERQI
+203 LAFAERQI

-229 PWTGQ
+229 PWSGQ

-270 LKAGQA
+270 LELGQT
-276 VDVHFDALPGRAAV
+276 VQVRFDAVPGRV
-290 GRIASIAGAPEP
+290 LPGRIASIAGAPEP

-313 VDVTL
+313 IDVTL
-318 DGASA
+318 DVAEG
-323 LALKP
+323 LPLKP
-328 GMSARVEAGGE
+328 GMSARIEAGGATTGPVRVAT
-339 GAETPSVSEAASS
+339 GAATRAS
-352 ARHAAGS
+352 G
-359 GSAALNV
+359 
-366 TANASTSA
+366 
-374 STNAPATLR
+374 TLR

-392 SDAIAPPAVENQW
+392 SDAIAPPAIENQW

-413 ADGSRVKAGE
+413 ADGSRVKAGD

-429 GAEVQR
+429 GADVQR

-466 LTLEEQRAERA
+466 LTLEEQRAERI
-477 KAERKAEQPAELLR
+477 KAERKAGQPAELLR
-491 SVEYRKLVIDRGR
+491 SVEYRKLVVDRRR

-520 KQRAA
+520 AQRAA

-546 AVTALQVKAPR
+546 AAIALQVKAPR

-579 IGQAVAEIPDPT
+579 VGQAVAEIPDPAT
-591 SLLVRATA
+591 LLVRATA

-637 SKSRRQPIPV
+637 NKSRRQPIPV
-647 IDVELALDGDTDGL
+647 IDVELSLEGDTAGL

-666 VGVELQAT
+666 VGVEL
-674 EAAP
+674 EAAESRR

>member
-1 MTSGSNRARDKTST
+1 MTSGSKVLMIAM
-15 TARGVFVALAA
+15 AMLLHAA
-26 LLPLAQGF
+26 S
-34 AQADTA
+34 
-40 ADARRVMLT
+40 ADARRVMLS
-49 GVVRS
+49 GVLRS
-54 TDAETIYTPM
+54 SDAETIYTPM
-64 SNTNPVVL
+64 SNSNPVVL
-72 RQMAAD
+72 RQLAAD
-78 GSAVKPGDVL
+78 GGAVKPGDVL

-95 ATAQINALKTQIALA
+95 ASAQINALKTQIALA

-133 DAEAALAKAE
+133 DAEAALAKAD

-175 RQELASAAEAVQRRV
+175 RQELASAEAGVQRRV

-203 LSFAERQI
+203 LVFAERQI
-211 ARAEQRATRAGT
+211 LRAEQRATRAGT

-229 PWTGQ
+229 PWSGQ

-262 ALEVDRPG
+262 AMEVDRPG
-270 LKAGQA
+270 LQAGQT
-276 VDVHFDALPGRAAV
+276 VQVRFDALPGRAAV

-313 VDVTL
+313 VDITL

-328 GMSARVEAGGE
+328 GMSARVEAG
-339 GAETPSVSEAASS
+339 SEAAATAQASGAAAPA
-352 ARHAAGS
+352 ARAE
-359 GSAALNV
+359 GSA
-366 TANASTSA
+366 S
-374 STNAPATLR
+374 APATLR

-423 VVVAFD
+423 IVVAFD

-466 LTLEEQRAERA
+466 LTLEEQRAERV

-504 AEQRDALF
+504 AERRDALF
-512 EQRYAAGR
+512 EQRYTAGR
-520 KQRAA
+520 AQRAA
-525 ERVLVEAELAQLET
+525 ERVLIEAELAQLEH

-546 AVTALQVKAPR
+546 AVTELQVKAPR

-564 TGWRGERFEV
+564 TSWRGERFEV

-647 IDVELALDGDTDGL
+647 IDVELAFDGDTAGL

-666 VGVELQAT
+666 VGVELQAA
-674 EAAP
+674 EATP

>member
-1 MTSGSNRARDKTST
+1 MTSASRSL
-15 TARGVFVALAA
+15 FVAMAA
-26 LLPLAQGF
+26 LLHVASAC
-34 AQADTA
+34 AQADA
-40 ADARRVMLT
+40 ADDARRVMLS

-54 TDAETIYTPM
+54 SDAETIYAPM
-64 SNTNPVVL
+64 SNSSPVVL
-72 RQMAAD
+72 RQLAVD
-78 GSAVKPGDVL
+78 GAAVKPGDVL

-95 ATAQINALKTQIALA
+95 ATAQINVLKTQIALA

-175 RQELASAAEAVQRRV
+175 RQELASAEAGVQRRA

-203 LSFAERQI
+203 LVFAERQI
-211 ARAEQRATRAGT
+211 ARAGQRATRAGT

-229 PWTGQ
+229 PWSGQ
-234 RFEVGASANSGMA
+234 RFEVGASANPGMA

-262 ALEVDRPG
+262 VLEVDRPG
-270 LKAGQA
+270 LQSGQP
-276 VDVHFDALPGRAAV
+276 VQVRFDALPGRALA

-302 KAEWGSGRYFT
+302 KAEWGAGRYFT

-318 DGASA
+318 EGGSS
-323 LALKP
+323 LPLKP
-328 GMSARVEAGGE
+328 GMSARIEAGGPQP
-339 GAETPSVSEAASS
+339 ASAASS
-352 ARHAAGS
+352 NDVPPRAGAAENAAG
-359 GSAALNV
+359 
-366 TANASTSA
+366 
-374 STNAPATLR
+374 TLR

-413 ADGSRVKAGE
+413 PDGSRVKAGD

-466 LTLEEQRAERA
+466 LTLEEQRAERI
-477 KAERKAEQPAELLR
+477 KAERKTEQPAELLR
-491 SVEYRKLVIDRGR
+491 SVEYRKLVIDRRR
-504 AEQRDALF
+504 AERRDALF
-512 EQRYAAGR
+512 EQRYTAGR
-520 KQRAA
+520 AQRAA

-539 EVATLGR
+539 EVATLSR
-546 AVTALQVKAPR
+546 AVTELQVKAPR

-564 TGWRGERFEV
+564 TSWRGERFEV

-579 IGQAVAEIPDPT
+579 IGQAVAEIPDPAT
-591 SLLVRATA
+591 LLVRATA

-637 SKSRRQPIPV
+637 NKSRRQPIPV
-647 IDVELALDGDTDGL
+647 IDVELSLEGDTAGL

-666 VGVELQAT
+666 VGVELEAT
-674 EAAP
+674 EEATP

>member
-1 MTSGSNRARDKTST
+1 MTSASRSLLLAM
-15 TARGVFVALAA
+15 AA
-26 LLPLAQGF
+26 LLHTAPVH
-34 AQADTA
+34 AQADA
-40 ADARRVMLT
+40 ADDARRVMLS

-54 TDAETIYTPM
+54 SDAETIYAPM
-64 SNTNPVVL
+64 SNSSPVVL
-72 RQMAAD
+72 RQLAPD
-78 GSAVKPGDVL
+78 GVAVKPGDVL

-175 RQELASAAEAVQRRV
+175 RQELASAEAGVQRRA

-203 LSFAERQI
+203 LVFAERQI

-229 PWTGQ
+229 PWNGQ
-234 RFEVGASANSGMA
+234 RFEVGASANPGMA

-262 ALEVDRPG
+262 VLEVDRPG
-270 LKAGQA
+270 LRSGQP
-276 VDVHFDALPGRAAV
+276 VQVRFDALPGRTLA

-318 DGASA
+318 EASA
-323 LALKP
+323 GLALKP
-328 GMSARVEAGGE
+328 GMSARIEAGGPPP
-339 GAETPSVSEAASS
+339 ATASNAAPPR
-352 ARHAAGS
+352 AAAAG
-359 GSAALNV
+359 N
-366 TANASTSA
+366 TAG
-374 STNAPATLR
+374 TLR

-413 ADGSRVKAGE
+413 PDGSRVKAGD

-466 LTLEEQRAERA
+466 LTLEEQRAERI
-477 KAERKAEQPAELLR
+477 KAERKTEQPAELLR
-491 SVEYRKLVIDRGR
+491 SVEYRKLVIDRTR

-520 KQRAA
+520 AQRAA

-546 AVTALQVKAPR
+546 AVTELQVKAPR

-579 IGQAVAEIPDPT
+579 IGQAVAEIPDPAT
-591 SLLVRATA
+591 LLVRATA
-599 PERELLRLAVGAKAR
+599 PERELMRLAVGAKAR

-627 RVTRIGTAVR
+627 RVTRIGSAVR
-637 SKSRRQPIPV
+637 NKSRRQPIPV
-647 IDVELALDGDTDGL
+647 IDVELSLEGDTAGL

-666 VGVELQAT
+666 VGVELEAT

>member
-1 MTSGSNRARDKTST
+1 
-15 TARGVFVALAA
+15 
-26 LLPLAQGF
+26 
-34 AQADTA
+34 
-40 ADARRVMLT
+40 
-49 GVVRS
+49 
-54 TDAETIYTPM
+54 
-64 SNTNPVVL
+64 
-72 RQMAAD
+72 
-78 GSAVKPGDVL
+78 
-88 VRIDPGA
+88 
-95 ATAQINALKTQIALA
+95 
-110 KARIDKERAELDVR
+110 
-124 RVDAALALV
+124 
-133 DAEAALAKAE
+133 
-143 VDAAIPADYLARIDY
+143 
-158 DRYQGEAERARR
+158 
-170 EIVLK
+170 
-175 RQELASAAEAVQRRV
+175 
-190 RDGALEVA
+190 
-198 QLEAD
+198 
-203 LSFAERQI
+203 
-211 ARAEQRATRAGT
+211 
-223 AVFGFH
+223 
-229 PWTGQ
+229 
-234 RFEVGASANSGMA
+234 MA

-262 ALEVDRPG
+262 VLEVDRPG
-270 LKAGQA
+270 LRSGQP
-276 VDVHFDALPGRAAV
+276 VQVRFDALPGRTLA

-318 DGASA
+318 EASA
-323 LALKP
+323 GLALKP
-328 GMSARVEAGGE
+328 GMSARIEAGGPPP
-339 GAETPSVSEAASS
+339 ATASNAAPPR
-352 ARHAAGS
+352 AAAAG
-359 GSAALNV
+359 N
-366 TANASTSA
+366 TAG
-374 STNAPATLR
+374 TLR

-413 ADGSRVKAGE
+413 PDGSRVKAGD

-466 LTLEEQRAERA
+466 LTLEEQRAERI
-477 KAERKAEQPAELLR
+477 KAERKTEQPAELLR
-491 SVEYRKLVIDRGR
+491 SVEYRKLVIDRTR

-520 KQRAA
+520 AQRAA

-546 AVTALQVKAPR
+546 AVTELQVKAPR

-579 IGQAVAEIPDPT
+579 IGQAVAEIPDPAT
-591 SLLVRATA
+591 LLVRATA
-599 PERELLRLAVGAKAR
+599 PERELMRLAVGAKAR

-627 RVTRIGTAVR
+627 RVTRIGSAVR
-637 SKSRRQPIPV
+637 NKSRRQPIPV
-647 IDVELALDGDTDGL
+647 IDVELSLEGDTAGL

-666 VGVELQAT
+666 VGVELEAT